1 MRIQK
6 YLRMCGI
13 TSRRKAEELVT
24 SGKVSVNGE
33 TIHDFVSVSETDDI
47 RVEGKK
53 VKIKEKSYYIFNKPA
68 GYLTTKHDPQGRKT
82 IFDILKI
89 DSDLFPVGRLDAE
102 TEGLLILTNDGD
114 MAQKL
119 LHPRFEVPRI
129 YELIVESRVDDEE
142 LKKLEEGIMLPYGYN
157 AKMKAK
163 LLRYDGSKTYLRV
176 SINEGRKRE
185 IRRAFKFMGHPVVY
199 LKRISFGPL
208 NIGDLPRG
216 SFRKL
221 TDKELKELREYVN
234 RK

>member
-13 TSRRKAEELVT
+13 TSRRKAEELVIN
-24 SGKVSVNGE
+24 GKVSVNGN
-33 TIHDFVSVSETDDI
+33 TIHDFVSVSETDDV

-53 VKIKEKSYYIFNKPA
+53 VAIREKVYYIFNKPA
-68 GYLTTKHDPQGRKT
+68 GYLTTKNDPQGRKT

-89 DSDLFPVGRLDAE
+89 EPDIFPVGRLDAD
-102 TEGLLILTNDGD
+102 TEGLLILTNDGE

-119 LHPRFEVPRI
+119 LHPRFEVPRT
-129 YELIVESRVDDEE
+129 YELIVESKVEGEE
-142 LKKLEEGIMLPYGYN
+142 LKKLEEGITLPYGYK

-163 LLRYDGSKTYLRV
+163 ILRYEGLKTHLRV

-185 IRRAFKFMGHPVVY
+185 IRRTFKFMVHPVIY

-221 TDKELKELREYVN
+221 TEKELKELREYVN

>member
-13 TSRRKAEELVT
+13 TSRRKAEELVIN
-24 SGKVSVNGE
+24 GKVSVNGN
-33 TIHDFVSVSETDDI
+33 TIHDFVSVNETDDV
-47 RVEGKK
+47 RVEGKS
-53 VKIKEKSYYIFNKPA
+53 VKIREKVYYIFNKPA
-68 GYLTTKHDPQGRKT
+68 GYLTTKNDPQGRKT

-89 DSDLFPVGRLDAE
+89 EPDIFPVGRLDAD

-119 LHPRFEVPRI
+119 LHPRFEVPRN
-129 YELIVESRVDDEE
+129 YELIVESKVEDEE
-142 LKKLEEGIMLPYGYN
+142 LKKLEEGITLPYGYK
-157 AKMKAK
+157 ARMKAK
-163 LLRYDGSKTYLRV
+163 ILRYDGSKTYLRV
-176 SINEGRKRE
+176 SISEGRKRE
-185 IRRAFKFMGHPVVY
+185 IRRTFKFIGHPVIY
-199 LKRISFGPL
+199 LKRVSFGPF

-221 TDKELKELREYVN
+221 TEKELRELREYVN